1 MKDTTFISSVHT
13 ANHSFLQNLL
23 VAPHYRIWRH
33 VILLVVL
40 SFISFNQ
47 VLVYFSQVLDQLG
60 NRVYL
65 IAGFYLLTYL
75 VMGYFNLFFLLP
87 RFLRAKRYGRYV
99 FWFLLLVGVM
109 VGIQLI
115 AEAYVKKDL
124 TGIPTPVLNG
134 AAVIEFISIY
144 MIDVICFTGSS
155 MTVLMKYWLTGRK
168 EISEMQQN
176 HLRAEVEQLKE
187 QVSPTLLFDVLHG
200 TALQTKEDPALASD
214 MLVKLSQLLRYQ
226 LYDCSREKVLLRSE
240 IAFLTHYLLLSQR
253 CSATF
258 TFDIQT
264 EGDINSWMI
273 SPLLTIPFVQTAVG
287 QLSDKDGSRPDKWAV
302 ASSGA
307 ESPHL
312 QIYIVAGEHTLSF
325 SCEVPVKTEMNS
337 EELLRVRQ
345 RLDFLYPELYT
356 LTLSAGKAELKLYT
370 VTERRQL

>member
-13 ANHSFLQNLL
+13 ANPSFLQNLL

-47 VLVYFSQVLDQLG
+47 VLIYFSQVLDQLG

-87 RFLRAKRYGRYV
+87 RFLRTKRYGRYV

-124 TGIPTPVLNG
+124 TGVPPPVLNG
-134 AAVIEFISIY
+134 AAVIEFMSIY

-168 EISEMQQN
+168 EISEM
-176 HLRAEVEQLKE
+176 
-187 QVSPTLLFDVLHG
+187 
-200 TALQTKEDPALASD
+200 
-214 MLVKLSQLLRYQ
+214 
-226 LYDCSREKVLLRSE
+226 
-240 IAFLTHYLLLSQR
+240 
-253 CSATF
+253 
-258 TFDIQT
+258 
-264 EGDINSWMI
+264 
-273 SPLLTIPFVQTAVG
+273 
-287 QLSDKDGSRPDKWAV
+287 
-302 ASSGA
+302 
-307 ESPHL
+307 
-312 QIYIVAGEHTLSF
+312 
-325 SCEVPVKTEMNS
+325 
-337 EELLRVRQ
+337 
-345 RLDFLYPELYT
+345 
-356 LTLSAGKAELKLYT
+356 
-370 VTERRQL
+370 